1 MTVSM
6 LGDGIYFVA
15 VAWQVYEL
23 SNAPTA
29 LSAVGVAWTLP
40 MVLFLLLGGVVSDRL
55 ERRRVMIAADLVRGI
70 AIGAI
75 GALSLTG
82 SLELWHLIV
91 LVGIYGVGE
100 AFFGPAFGA
109 IVPDIV
115 PQTLLVEA
123 NSVNQVVRPLAH
135 RLIGPAPTS

>member
-15 VAWQVYEL
+15 IAWQVYEL

-55 ERRRVMIAADLVRGI
+55 ERRRVLIAADVVRGWR
-70 AIGAI
+70 
-75 GALSLTG
+75 SPR
-82 SLELWHLIV
+82 S
-91 LVGIYGVGE
+91 
-100 AFFGPAFGA
+100 AFSP
-109 IVPDIV
+109 
-115 PQTLLVEA
+115 
-123 NSVNQVVRPLAH
+123 
-135 RLIGPAPTS
+135 